1 MLSYLEIVKNLLKK
15 GDSIELKKDEE
26 NIYDEYAVEVLF
38 KVMKLWYVP
47 KYYSKEFCKMIDS
60 NAPYDAKISRLD
72 IEPPSPDE
80 WSQIRIKINKVQ

>member
-1 MLSYLEIVKNLLKK
+1 M
-15 GDSIELKKDEE
+15 
-26 NIYDEYAVEVLF
+26 LF
-38 KVMKLWYVP
+38 KVKLWYVP